1 MNLYL
6 RFNDIPLYFLSITY
20 PKKTGS
26 DFIKLRQPCA
36 IYLSSVVLTL
46 KNKVFTKPVRNKAI
60 SVNSV
65 KILEYS
71 HKLKL
76 AADTRLKRV

>member
-1 MNLYL
+1 MILLCISYQSL
-6 RFNDIPLYFLSITY
+6 I
-20 PKKTGS
+20 PKKNR
-26 DFIKLRQPCA
+26 FRFYQAKPCT
-36 IYLSSVVLTL
+36 IYLSSMVLTL

-65 KILEYS
+65 KILKYS